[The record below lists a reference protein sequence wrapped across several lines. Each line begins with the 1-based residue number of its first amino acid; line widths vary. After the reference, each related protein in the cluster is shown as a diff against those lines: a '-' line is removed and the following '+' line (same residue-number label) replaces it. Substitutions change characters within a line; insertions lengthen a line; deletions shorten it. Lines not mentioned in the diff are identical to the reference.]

1 MGAFS
6 KSVRVPAPDYGCVP
20 PTVEVPVTTTIR
32 SKDGSISQVVE
43 LKRKSVEDY
52 AKSLGLPDAA
62 DYQLRA
68 MLAAGI
74 MPQEVNV
81 VGILDSQDP
90 TDIRNV
96 GATDALL
103 DRLEQSA
110 PVENPAP
117 AQSVV
122 EPTNE

>member
-1 MGAFS
+1 MDAFRE
-6 KSVRVPAPDYGCVP
+6 SVRVPAPDYGCTP
-20 PTVEVPVTTTIR
+20 PSVEVPAVTPLR
-32 SKDGSISQVVE
+32 DADGNIIQNVE
-43 LKRKSVEDY
+43 LKKRNLVEY
-52 AKSLGLPDAA
+52 AKSLGLPKSE
-62 DYQLRA
+62 DYQLRS

-81 VGILDSQDP
+81 VGMLDSQDP
-90 TDIRNV
+90 TDLRNV

-103 DRLEQSA
+103 ERLEQSA
-110 PVENPAP
+110 PVEKPAP